1 MRTVMISKKS
11 QKYLVFIITVLF
23 LGLSFFTIR
32 RVIDKSSFGL
42 DDGAWDGESV
52 ASSFAG
58 GNGSE
63 ENPYLMMTP
72 DEFIYF
78 KTLIEGE
85 HRSSYLKQKY
95 KKQITI
101 IKISIIN

>member
-1 MRTVMISKKS
+1 MVISKKN

-23 LGLSFFTIR
+23 LGLSFFTIKM
-32 RVIDKSSFGL
+32 VIDKFSFGL
-42 DDGAWDGESV
+42 DDGAWDGVSV
-52 ASSFAG
+52 ANSFAG

-63 ENPYLMMTP
+63 ENPYLITTP

-85 HRSSYLKQKY
+85 NSSFY
-95 KKQITI
+95 
-101 IKISIIN
+101 